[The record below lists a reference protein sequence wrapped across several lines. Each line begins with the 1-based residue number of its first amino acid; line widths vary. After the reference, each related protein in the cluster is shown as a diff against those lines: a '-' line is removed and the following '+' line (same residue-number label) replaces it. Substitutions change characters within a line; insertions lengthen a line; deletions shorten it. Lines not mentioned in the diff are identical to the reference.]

1 MDSGRRKVGRTCGT
15 VGSAWRK
22 PRGLMEQGRAHIWS
36 STKAQLKGSGEPRL
50 PRKGKPGG
58 GSHREEPQLHWR
70 HPVSPS

>member
-36 STKAQLKGSGEPRL
+36 SAKAQA
-50 PRKGKPGG
+50 
-58 GSHREEPQLHWR
+58 
-70 HPVSPS
+70 